1 VHSELAQS
9 VQSVDAI
16 MSKLC
21 ALHRRPALALDEL
34 LDVRRVDTGTHNP
47 RHRGERGAEQLAVQI
62 PGSPGYIQIS
72 LPKSLPVGR
81 SQLGVGGIET
91 AELRQVSQLA
101 EMDVAQRPII
111 EKRARAIEEDRGGAC

>member
-1 VHSELAQS
+1 
-9 VQSVDAI
+9 

-21 ALHRRPALALDEL
+21 ALHRRPALALDKL
-34 LDVRRVDTGTHNP
+34 LDVLRVDTGTHNP

-62 PGSPGYIQIS
+62 PRPPGYIQIS

-101 EMDVAQRPII
+101 EMDVAQRAII
-111 EKRARAIEEDRGGAC
+111 EKRAGEIEEDRGGAC